1 MEEILIAT
9 KNKGKAKD
17 FEQLFAPFN
26 IGVKTLLDMEN
37 AIDVEEDGTTF
48 QENAIKKAE
57 TIAREFNIP
66 TLADDSGLI
75 VDALDGRP
83 GVYSARYAGMNK
95 DDQANLNKVLDEL
108 KNVPES
114 KRSARFHCSLA
125 LALPGKKTVVVDGTC
140 DGVITQEPIG
150 DNGFGYDPIMFIP
163 ALDKTMAQLSKQE
176 KNEISHRANALKHLK
191 EILTM
196 RQVF

>member
-9 KNKGKAKD
+9 KNQGKAKD

-26 IGVKTLLDMEN
+26 IRVKTLLDMEN

-108 KNVPES
+108 KNVPEG

-191 EILTM
+191 EILTI

>member
-9 KNKGKAKD
+9 KNQGKAKD

-26 IGVKTLLDMEN
+26 IRVKTLLDMEN

-191 EILTM
+191 EILTI